1 MARRNVVCI
10 CGSGRF
16 WTEICRVAQELTRNG
31 HVVLRPEIAAG
42 GQAVIDPAEKA
53 KLDALH
59 LDKIDMADEVFVVN
73 CDGQLG
79 PGSTQAAYVGESTG
93 KEIRHALTTGKRVT
107 FLDPETGRAWVK
119 ENVVE
124 KEGEK
129 PTLASPEVVAMRQ
142 AAAKQHHERTQLLE
156 HAADLLDHLET
167 AWGVIANANG
177 GDWGTL
183 AQDWRK
189 AAERWRDR
197 WHEILNSPVMD
208 KTKGIRAM
216 RSLQMR
222 LDRIVTSLR
231 EQGSGPTVMREVT
244 GELDAIKDLLTQAWS
259 VAEDPRA

>member
-1 MARRNVVCI
+1 MTRRNVVCI

-16 WTEICRVAQELTRNG
+16 WTEILQAAAELTLRGNI
-31 HVVLRPEIAAG
+31 VVMPNVNTKDGRRVFAA
-42 GQAVIDPAEKA
+42 DEKDH
-53 KLDALH
+53 LDALH
-59 LDKIDMADEVFVVN
+59 LDKVDMAHEVYVVN
-73 CDGQLG
+73 RDG
-79 PGSTQAAYVGESTG
+79 YIGESTG

-177 GDWGTL
+177 GDWGAL

-222 LDRIVTSLR
+222 LDRIVTSLC
-231 EQGSGPTVMREVT
+231 EQGSGSTVMREVT
-244 GELDAIKDLLTQAWS
+244 GELDAIKGLLTQAWS